1 MKKKLFAVISL
12 FTTATCSFA
21 LSACAGKTPEPPA
34 HTHTYSAEWS
44 HDETHHWHA
53 ATCEHT
59 DEMSGKAA
67 HEFENGV
74 CTVCEYEK
82 ITYEKL
88 LSDYKAQAVAFFET
102 KLRPSVVGETAEA
115 DIKAESWFIEDSND
129 DDKIDKATVVWTYA
143 TEGAMRNVEIAEL
156 TPTAPVAAADI
167 ANGIAGNVES
177 TVDRRIYFEFDAK
190 SNYNHKEL
198 ASALFD
204 SVNAD
209 LTPDYVLFQEKEIDG
224 NLREFSLYVN
234 TDSVYQKYD
243 ITVRKGD
250 GSEQAVI
257 NNLKSPDDY
266 VSKRRSNLT
275 VTGDNIKSVEYAL
288 ENLGP
293 DETDVPGTPDNPDKP
308 DNPDTPDVPDVPAVT
323 NAELIQ
329 ALNENCLSRVL
340 EETAPGSNI
349 SVNNIISS
357 QWYVNKDSND
367 NITDAVI
374 MYNYRRNTQTEE
386 VIVSKVEFASPI
398 KAADL
403 IEGKNTNANYT
414 RVFRSSAFDPTIQ
427 ESRTDLTNV
436 ICNKLFGEK
445 TNKVN
450 RYIIYDGTT
459 SGAQLEGTVGIFKVI
474 EINDN
479 NIKESSILI
488 KYAQNDSEYISNMND
503 TTKYFVEDEKSYD
516 ITGTKLENTQ
526 TVETKA
532 GNVSINFDDDY
543 ELC

>member
-1 MKKKLFAVISL
+1 M
-12 FTTATCSFA
+12 
-21 LSACAGKTPEPPA
+21 TP
-34 HTHTYSAEWS
+34 
-44 HDETHHWHA
+44 
-53 ATCEHT
+53 
-59 DEMSGKAA
+59 
-67 HEFENGV
+67 N
-74 CTVCEYEK
+74 
-82 ITYEKL
+82 
-88 LSDYKAQAVAFFET
+88 
-102 KLRPSVVGETAEA
+102 
-115 DIKAESWFIEDSND
+115 
-129 DDKIDKATVVWTYA
+129 
-143 TEGAMRNVEIAEL
+143 
-156 TPTAPVAAADI
+156 
-167 ANGIAGNVES
+167 
-177 TVDRRIYFEFDAK
+177 
-190 SNYNHKEL
+190 
-198 ASALFD
+198 
-204 SVNAD
+204 
-209 LTPDYVLFQEKEIDG
+209 YVLFQEKESDEG
-224 NLREFSLYVN
+224 LREFSIYVN

-243 ITVRKGD
+243 ITVREGD

-257 NNLKSPDDY
+257 NNLQDTENYFFD
-266 VSKRRSNLT
+266 RRSNLSLK
-275 VTGDNIKSVEYAL
+275 GDNIKNVEYEL

-293 DETDVPGTPDNPDKP
+293 DEEIDPDKP
-308 DNPDTPDVPDVPAVT
+308 VDPVKPVDPTVT
-323 NAELIQ
+323 NAQIIQ
-329 ALNENCLSRVL
+329 ALNENCLNGVI

-349 SVNNIISS
+349 SVNNIMSS

-427 ESRTDLTNV
+427 ESRAELTNA